1 MNDLTDL
8 STEIDTLHLAI
19 KQITETLALH
29 LPPPTPAVESSK
41 QKIVEVVTSEP
52 DAPAPSETASVPSAE
67 TSKVVTTE
75 VLAETVAPT
84 TEQPP
89 PKRPTLEKRSS
100 VLGSIGK
107 IFWPFGSS
115 SPTKSAL
122 EGGEVTTA
130 DSSAPKVP
138 TVTVTEVPQTPEIEI

>member
-1 MNDLTDL
+1 
-8 STEIDTLHLAI
+8 LAI

-52 DAPAPSETASVPSAE
+52 DAPAPSETPSVPSAE
-67 TSKVVTTE
+67 PSKVITTE
-75 VLAETVAPT
+75 APAETVAPT

-122 EGGEVTTA
+122 EGREVTTA

-138 TVTVTEVPQTPEIEI
+138 TVTVTEVSQTPEIEI

>member
-1 MNDLTDL
+1 M
-8 STEIDTLHLAI
+8 A
-19 KQITETLALH
+19 
-29 LPPPTPAVESSK
+29 
-41 QKIVEVVTSEP
+41 VVTSEP
-52 DAPAPSETASVPSAE
+52 DVPAPSETPSVPSAE
-67 TSKVVTTE
+67 PSKVVTTE
-75 VLAETVAPT
+75 APAEIVAPT
-84 TEQPP
+84 TEQRS

-100 VLGSIGK
+100 VLGSMGK

-138 TVTVTEVPQTPEIEI
+138 TVAVTEVPQTPEIEI

>member
-1 MNDLTDL
+1 
-8 STEIDTLHLAI
+8 LHLAI

-29 LPPPTPAVESSK
+29 LPPPTPVVESSK
-41 QKIVEVVTSEP
+41 QKIVAVVTSEP
-52 DAPAPSETASVPSAE
+52 DVPAPSETPSVPSAE
-67 TSKVVTTE
+67 PSKVVTTE
-75 VLAETVAPT
+75 APAEIVAPT
-84 TEQPP
+84 TEQRS

-100 VLGSIGK
+100 VLGSMGK

-138 TVTVTEVPQTPEIEI
+138 TVAVTEVPQTPETEI